1 MRGAAVW
8 RSCQLEDGLV
18 RSHAKFVAVDHQVLL
33 VTSANFWPSAE
44 QRNVELGLVVEDPIL
59 TQRVER
65 ELGELKKAVY
75 ELVRA

>member
-1 MRGAAVW
+1 M
-8 RSCQLEDGLV
+8 
-18 RSHAKFVAVDHQVLL
+18 
-33 VTSANFWPSAE
+33 TSANFSQSAE

-65 ELGELKKAVY
+65 DLQGLEKPLY